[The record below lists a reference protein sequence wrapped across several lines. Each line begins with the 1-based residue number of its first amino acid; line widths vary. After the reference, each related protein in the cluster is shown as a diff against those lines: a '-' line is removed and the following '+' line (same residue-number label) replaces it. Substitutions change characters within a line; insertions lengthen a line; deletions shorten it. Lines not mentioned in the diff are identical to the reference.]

1 MGYIKDLENKIK
13 DYMDGD
19 YEVIDTDKIPSPDDV
34 AFGKKATK

>member
-19 YEVIDTDKIPSPDDV
+19 YFGQEEENFDDYE
-34 AFGKKATK
+34 